1 MGDETKKTQGKT
13 ILIVEDEPALC
24 EALRDKLLREGFT
37 VLAAKDGKEGL
48 EIALIDHPDLI
59 LLDIIMPVMDGMTM
73 LNKLRADPWGK
84 GALVIILT
92 NLSDAKDPLVLFPHR
107 SLDYLV
113 KSDWKIEDLTAKVKE
128 RLGR

>member
-1 MGDETKKTQGKT
+1 MKDKTKKIQGKT

-24 EALRDKLLREGFT
+24 EALRDKLTREGFT
-37 VLAAKDGKEGL
+37 VLSAKDGKEGL

-113 KSDWKIEDLTAKVKE
+113 KSDWKLDDLVAKAKE
-128 RLGR
+128 RLGG